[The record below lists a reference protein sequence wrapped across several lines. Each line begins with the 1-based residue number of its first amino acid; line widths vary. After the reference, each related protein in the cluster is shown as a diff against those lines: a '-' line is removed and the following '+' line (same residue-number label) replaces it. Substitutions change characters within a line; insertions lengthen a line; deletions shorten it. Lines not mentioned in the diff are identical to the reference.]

1 MPQCVESFSLYTAK
15 ESEELVG
22 SSRSSDS
29 HWQLMLLKYL
39 SLNESRLADKGNSKL
54 VVKSKL
60 VLMISTQC
68 SDYTYLTK
76 ACPNLTT
83 LLSSTFTSLL
93 SIFTLLVSET
103 TSVLVFI
110 DDFFFFFSACHFS
123 QSCLLMYYT
132 KQHEFCFCSL
142 DCELSFAKLNL
153 LKTHHWDIQINL
165 YLIQRIEVALA
176 LLFVKFSHRILCI

>member
-110 DDFFFFFSACHFS
+110 DDFFFFF
-123 QSCLLMYYT
+123 
-132 KQHEFCFCSL
+132 FC
-142 DCELSFAKLNL
+142 LSFQPILFANVLY
-153 LKTHHWDIQINL
+153 KTARVL
-165 YLIQRIEVALA
+165 
-176 LLFVKFSHRILCI
+176 LLFTRL